1 MKNVKRPIR
10 FPDDFRETVIALNL
24 DPVVFIQ
31 RYVDSLSFYPHFS
44 TMSEGEKSSQR
55 RRIISGMMDY
65 QRSGTLLIDTDLYKI
80 NLKFCN
86 LLIRLAND
94 YSLSE
99 KQLTQKSK
107 SLIGKW
113 EKNAR
118 PLLNYLE
125 EITLEGGGVV
135 RLSFDYL
142 LIHVGSR
149 MKTRANLQ
157 GVLRRLSLA
166 VLHAHRYS
174 SEVHNNHK
182 AMDFFAGLYD
192 DPKGVFLASSEIQR
206 NIILEYETR
215 FAALLTTLEPIKF
228 YHKRLV
234 ILREF
239 MKEWSGKM
247 MEKEQPSSYDGI

>member
-31 RYVDSLSFYPHFS
+31 RYVDNLSFYPHFS

-86 LLIRLAND
+86 LLIGLAND
-94 YSLSE
+94 HSLSE
-99 KQLTQKSK
+99 KRQAQKSK
-107 SLIGKW
+107 SLIRKW
-113 EKNAR
+113 EKKAR
-118 PLLNYLE
+118 PLLNYPE
-125 EITLEGGGVV
+125 EITLEGGGIV
-135 RLSFDYL
+135 RLSFNYL
-142 LIHVGSR
+142 LIHVGGH
-149 MKTRANLQ
+149 MQIRANLQ
-157 GVLRRLSLA
+157 GVMRRLSLA
-166 VLHAHRYS
+166 VLHAHKYS
-174 SEVHNNHK
+174 AEVHNNHK
-182 AMDFFAGLYD
+182 AMDFFRDLYE
-192 DPKGVFLASSEIQR
+192 DPEGIFLASSKAQR
-206 NIILEYETR
+206 NSIHEYESR

-228 YHKRLV
+228 YHQRLV

-247 MEKEQPSSYDGI
+247 MEKEQPSGYDGI

>member
-86 LLIRLAND
+86 LLAGLTND
-94 YSLSE
+94 HSLSE
-99 KQLTQKSK
+99 KQQAQKSK
-107 SLIGKW
+107 SLIRKW

-118 PLLNYLE
+118 PLVNYPE

-157 GVLRRLSLA
+157 GVMRRLSLA
-166 VLHAHRYS
+166 VMHAHTYS

-182 AMDFFAGLYD
+182 AMDFFAGLYEY
-192 DPKGVFLASSEIQR
+192 PKVFLASSEIQR
-206 NIILEYETR
+206 NIIHEYETR
-215 FAALLTTLEPIKF
+215 FAALLTTLEPIKS

-239 MKEWSGKM
+239 MKEWCGKM
-247 MEKEQPSSYDGI
+247 MEKGQSSGYDGI